1 MSAKKLLSAFLCA
14 ALALLFQVSYAQ
26 DKTVTGKVTDSKD
39 GSPVVGASVQAKGS
53 RVGTSTRSDGT
64 FSLSVPSSVSV
75 LVISSVGYDPQEISI
90 SGVTSVDVS
99 FVASAGS
106 NLNEV
111 VVTGY
116 GTARKRDLTGSIS
129 TVKARDFNK
138 GVVTSPDQL
147 IQGKVPGLQIVNNSG
162 QPGSAATIRIRG
174 TSSVRSGNNP
184 LIVVDG
190 IPLSGRTARPAS
202 NINTFGTSPASN
214 PLVFINPNEIASMD
228 VLKDASATAI
238 YGSRGANGVIIITTK
253 KPTGGQP
260 TIDVNYT
267 IGTAS
272 IMKKLEVLTGDEY
285 RATLTRYGLTG
296 GNYGDN
302 VDAFDQILRNGM
314 MHNLSVSASGGN
326 ENARYRFSASALSE
340 EGIIKESEFT
350 KYTVGFQG
358 NFKLLENKRL
368 GLDVMMNM
376 AQVNESV
383 VPITNDAGFEGN
395 LIGQALQWNPTHALI
410 KPDGTYWIQPQFG
423 ATSINPLWFLKMHDD
438 QVRASY
444 ILASVAPSYK
454 FTNDLEYKMLYSLYQ
469 GNGNRRVMIGRNLLN
484 VDRYK
489 DRGLG
494 VVANGLERVQ
504 QFTHTLSYN
513 KQINSNFSLNAL
525 LGYEYMK
532 FEYTASGEAAQDFI
546 DIGIPYYNMLGY
558 GSQSSREVYNFQEP
572 TNELQSY
579 FGRVSV
585 NLKDKYLLTATLR
598 ADGSTKFG
606 EDNKYGYFPSLAA
619 AWNISNEDFMKS
631 VTFISNLKLRLGWG
645 RTGNQEFPAGAAQT
659 RFGVTGIG
667 ALSQLNVANTA
678 LQWETSST
686 FNAGIDVSVL
696 KQRLNLTV
704 DYFNKKTEDVL
715 FELDFPQPGASS
727 AKQWKNLPV
736 TIENSGV
743 ELGINADIISKKAL
757 SWTVGVY
764 ATFLKNMLDGLQ
776 GTYNTGALHGQGSTG
791 AYVQKLASGYPL
803 NVYYL
808 RNFQGI
814 DKTTGQGIYEQDGD
828 VSFYQDASPNP
839 KFLLGI
845 ASNLGYK
852 KFSLTINMNG
862 AYGHYLYNN
871 TAQSVVPITNLGTRN
886 VAASLVSAD
895 IKEDLSNPI
904 TSSTR
909 YLEKGNYMKMA
920 NVTLGYDLGKFAKFI
935 KGARVSITG
944 QNLFVIT
951 DFTGFDPEVNVDKNI
966 GGVPSYGIEYIPYP
980 TARKFQLN
988 FSFTL

>member
-1 MSAKKLLSAFLCA
+1 MSAKTLLSALLCTVFSFILVTA
-14 ALALLFQVSYAQ
+14 YGQ
-26 DKTVTGKVTDSKD
+26 DRTITGKVTDSQD
-39 GSPVVGASVQAKGS
+39 GSPVVGATVQPKGT
-53 RVGTSTRSDGT
+53 RTGTSTRSDGT
-64 FSLSVPSSVSV
+64 FSLTVAPGVTT
-75 LVISSVGYDPQEISI
+75 LVITSIGYETQEISI
-90 SGVTSVDVS
+90 SGLTSVDVS
-99 FVASAGS
+99 FVPSFGS

-116 GTARKRDLTGSIS
+116 GTARKKDLTGAIT
-129 TVKARDFNK
+129 TVKAKDFNK

-162 QPGSAATIRIRG
+162 QPGTAATIRIRG

-190 IPLSGRTARPAS
+190 VPLSGRTARPGNS
-202 NINTFGTSPASN
+202 LNTFGSSPASN
-214 PLVFINPNEIASMD
+214 ALIFINPNEIASMD

-253 KPTGGQP
+253 KATGGQP

-272 IMKKLEVLTGDEY
+272 IMKRLEVLSADEY
-285 RATLTRYGLTG
+285 RATLTRYGLTTG
-296 GNYGDN
+296 DYGAN
-302 VDAFDQILRNGM
+302 VNAFDEVLRSGI
-314 MHNLSVSASGGN
+314 MHNVSVSASGGN
-326 ENARYRFSASALSE
+326 DNARYRFSASALSE

-350 KYTVGFQG
+350 KYTVGFLG
-358 NFKLLENKRL
+358 NFKFLDSKKL

-395 LIGQALQWNPTHALI
+395 LVGQALQWNPTHALI

-438 QVRASY
+438 QVKASY
-444 ILASVAPSYK
+444 LLASLSPYYK
-454 FTNDLEYKMLYSLYQ
+454 FTNDLEYKLIYSLYQ

-489 DRGLG
+489 DRGFAG
-494 VVANGLERVQ
+494 VANGLERVQ
-504 QFTHTLSYN
+504 QFTHTLNYN
-513 KQINSNFSLNAL
+513 KQINPNFNLNAL

-532 FEYTASGEAAQDFI
+532 FEYTTSGEAAQDFI

-558 GSQSSREVYNFQEP
+558 GSQSSRELFNFQEP

-579 FGRVSV
+579 FGRATV
-585 NLKDKYLLTATLR
+585 NLKDKYLITATLR

-606 EDNKYGYFPSLAA
+606 EDNKYGYFPSIAA
-619 AWNISNEDFMKS
+619 AWNISNEIFMRP
-631 VTFISNLKLRLGWG
+631 VNFISNLKLRLGWG

-659 RFGVTGIG
+659 RFGVSGIG
-667 ALSQLNVANTA
+667 ALSQLNVANPA
-678 LQWETSST
+678 LQWETTST
-686 FNAGIDVSVL
+686 VNAGIDFSL
-696 KQRLNLTV
+696 LNRRLNFTV
-704 DYFNKKTEDVL
+704 DYFKKKTEDVL

-743 ELGINADIISKKAL
+743 ELAVNADIVNRNAL

-776 GTYNTGALHGQGSTG
+776 GTYNTGALHGQGSSG
-791 AYVQKLASGYPL
+791 AYAQKLASGYPL

-814 DKTTGQGIYEQDGD
+814 DKTSGQGIYEQDGD

-845 ASNLGYK
+845 SSNLGYK
-852 KFSLTINMNG
+852 RFSLTINMNG

-886 VAASLVSAD
+886 VARSLITAD
-895 IKEDLSNPI
+895 TKEDLSNPI

-909 YLEKGNYMKMA
+909 YLQKGDYLKMA
-920 NVTLGYDLGKFAKFI
+920 NATLGYDLGSFAKFI
-935 KGARVSITG
+935 KGSRVSITG
-944 QNLFVIT
+944 QNLFVLT

-966 GGVPSYGIEYIPYP
+966 GGIPSYGIEYIPYP

-988 FSFTL
+988 LSFTL